1 MKKQISRLF
10 LAVFMITAL
19 LFCMNM
25 TAFAAEA
32 TFTGNETDF
41 SASVSTD
48 NATVK
53 VVVSEAQ
60 NTDIIAGDK
69 LVVTDTGTSNSAGIL
84 SSNETEFVEVI
95 AGGTMEVQDENG
107 HEKVVRDSAD
117 INTNDIPLDYDTDDD
132 GCVTTYVTQKFNQSQ
147 LAGVMGANQTKD
159 LIFKSQLANP
169 GAGEDKDPE
178 VTVINKNQIQAVGG
192 GYTVTVSFDG
202 IRDWIFGLVNHTVSV
217 DYNLQKITS
226 NEEMS
231 KKVNQDI
238 NLLKQNLEDG
248 SAMFKIPTGGAK
260 IWLAG
265 SKADYADA
273 TKREQ
278 MEANFDAA
286 QQNGTLPGIGVN
298 GSPLTFDAI
307 NRASNRGPGDGFLGA
322 VKQKGQGFDGCPGA
336 VIGCE
341 NGAWKHGCSGGGV
354 SYGENGLYY
363 AYTYDHAE
371 LTEAD
376 LHFELKDKE
385 ANRYAPAGNKT
396 FTKDDVELYFY
407 GEDGKKVTL
416 GFFDFVDNYMSGAS
430 DDGTITVCFGGI
442 YKTINLGEQPKP
454 FFITPSTV
462 SYLIKTGYY
471 PAFLSNENSAASFTI
486 DFAQDAAHPENNT
499 IYITAEPNADGKF
512 EPTTMQFNS
521 TLIRHLSQA
530 LVNTVSLTVGDNEVV
545 ISYASVAE
553 LVKKYDGVSFI
564 LTVDGDKVTA
574 TIMNKQGIVTDVTSE
589 LEMTVNKK

>member
-41 SASVSTD
+41 SASVNMGNTSVNVIVHD
-48 NATVK
+48 DPK
-53 VVVSEAQ
+53 
-60 NTDIIAGDK
+60 TDINVGDK
-69 LVVTDTGTSNSAGIL
+69 LIVTGDRDNTIL
-84 SSNETEFVEVI
+84 HNDASSLLDEAEFVTEISSGSMSV
-95 AGGTMEVQDENG
+95 EDDNG
-107 HEKVVRDSAD
+107 EKVVHTTGD
-117 INTNDIPLDYDTDDD
+117 INTNMIPLDYDTDDD
-132 GCVTTYVTQKFNQSQ
+132 GSVTTYVTQKFSQSQ
-147 LAGVMGANQTKD
+147 LSGVMGANQTQD
-159 LIFKSQLANP
+159 LILKTQLANP

-202 IRDWIFGLVNHTVSV
+202 IRNWIFGLVNRTITM
-217 DYNLQKITS
+217 DYDLTKINNPTQMSAAYAANADIALLAS
-226 NEEMS
+226 NVPIQE
-231 KKVNQDI
+231 
-238 NLLKQNLEDG
+238 G
-248 SAMFKIPTGGAK
+248 GAMFKIPDGSAKSNVIAENATRGNDRGYTDVFGVAHSVRASSFDTCETGYVTQ
-260 IWLAG
+260 
-265 SKADYADA
+265 SK
-273 TKREQ
+273 T
-278 MEANFDAA
+278 EANAWYYECEGGYAVQFGVAR
-286 QQNGTLPGIGVN
+286 NGITN
-298 GSPLTFDAI
+298 YS
-307 NRASNRGPGDGFLGA
+307 
-322 VKQKGQGFDGCPGA
+322 
-336 VIGCE
+336 
-341 NGAWKHGCSGGGV
+341 
-354 SYGENGLYY
+354 
-363 AYTYDHAE
+363 AYTFKHAE
-371 LTEAD
+371 FTAD
-376 LHFELKDKE
+376 DIVFELKDKE
-385 ANRYAPAGNKT
+385 LIYLPGGEKN
-396 FTKDDVELYFY
+396 FTWDDVELYY
-407 GEDGKKVTL
+407 LDADGEKLELKDYS
-416 GFFDFVDNYMSGAS
+416 DFIDCHMSGKDS
-430 DDGTITVCFGGI
+430 DGTISVCVGGI